1 MTVVNG
7 TSAALLVSSAK
18 LPFPLHAHVLRGTTV
33 IMRNGDDGAQL
44 VRSAPRVGL
53 RMI

>member
-1 MTVVNG
+1 
-7 TSAALLVSSAK
+7 
-18 LPFPLHAHVLRGTTV
+18 V